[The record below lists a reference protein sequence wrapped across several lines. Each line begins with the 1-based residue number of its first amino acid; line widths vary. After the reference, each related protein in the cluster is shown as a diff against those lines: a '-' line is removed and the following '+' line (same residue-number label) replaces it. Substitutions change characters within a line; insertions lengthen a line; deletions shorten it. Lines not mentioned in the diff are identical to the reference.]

1 MIFDQ
6 SFLDSLIQAVESS
19 RKYRDLHIPHA
30 TLRDILACESSHSNS
45 RNELEANFRKSLHN
59 VMAPYLEDINYLAQT
74 AALKELRDQ
83 NPSQESLKSWCLDI
97 MHLHASS
104 RERLP
109 YLDAFYQKIFAVIG
123 PPDSILDLACALDPL
138 GLPWMNLPPSTK
150 FFAYDIHQ
158 PRLDFLQTFFQ
169 YFNPQANAIHQ
180 DILTNI
186 PEQIADCAFFFKEA
200 HRLEKRRP
208 GSNRALWQALRS
220 EIILVSLPSS
230 DIGKTHDMSGRM
242 ENLVFTSIAGLNWS
256 VEKMFFPDEIVF
268 CIHKGSEQHE

>member
-104 RERLP
+104 RERLA
-109 YLDAFYQKIFAVIG
+109 YLDAFYQKIFATIG
-123 PPDSILDLACALDPL
+123 TPDSILDLACALDPL

-208 GSNRALWQALRS
+208 GSNRELFAGLDVKWLV
-220 EIILVSLPSS
+220 VSLPSRDLKGHHS
-230 DIGKTHDMSGRM
+230 LETYHSA
-242 ENLVFTSIAGLNWS
+242 L
-256 VEKMFFPDEIVF
+256 
-268 CIHKGSEQHE
+268 IHKAIEGQPWHLTTDIVGDELLFFIRKHD

>member
-19 RKYRDLHIPHA
+19 RKYRDLYIPHA

-59 VMAPYLEDINYLAQT
+59 VMAPYLEDINYPAQT

-123 PPDSILDLACALDPL
+123 TPDSILDLACALDPL

-169 YFNPQANAIHQ
+169 YFYPQAHAIQQ

-200 HRLEKRRP
+200 HRLEKRRSC
-208 GSNRALWQALRS
+208 SNRELFMGLNVKWLV
-220 EIILVSLPSS
+220 VSLPSRDLKGHHSLEAYHSTLIHKAIEDQPWQLTS
-230 DIGKTHDMSGRM
+230 DIVGDELLFFIRKHD
-242 ENLVFTSIAGLNWS
+242 
-256 VEKMFFPDEIVF
+256 
-268 CIHKGSEQHE
+268 